1 MWGRRQQDDDWDGE
15 HRDQSEGNRERRPD
29 GRGGGYWDDSSDW
42 AGNGTPANNGNRQGF
57 GDADRQGFGD
67 ADRRGYG
74 DSTWAEQQP
83 PRRGRDS
90 GFGDPGYSEP
100 VFGDPGY
107 SDRGFGD
114 PGYSDRGFGD
124 RGFAEPG
131 LGAARHGDP
140 RQGDPRQ
147 ADSRQEDSRIG
158 DGRRPMRDVP
168 DGGFGH
174 PGYGGRGGDFG
185 GGDSRGRDRRDGDR
199 RDADRRDGDRRD
211 GQWGDAGD
219 WGQPEPEKPMPMF
232 TPTVQAPAGV
242 PDPGPVGGP
251 FGSSSGP
258 GGSRPYGRLSIFTL
272 LDDKTTEFDR
282 LAEQAA
288 EGVRMLEPDTL
299 VFVMH
304 VVPKAP
310 LQRIIYEIYRDH
322 AAFEKHQ
329 RQPHIQQFEEGRRA
343 SVLVTNIIDLRL
355 KYAKVAPL
363 QGATQASPGQPAL
376 GQAALGQPAP
386 SQSALPAGPRH
397 RAPKSPELDGN
408 GWHGDQFGGRPG
420 DLDADWAPERS
431 FDGLDRRSQDQYT
444 SQRYR
449 DN

>member
-15 HRDQSEGNRERRPD
+15 RRDQPEGNRERRPD

-74 DSTWAEQQP
+74 DSSWTEQQP

-90 GFGDPGYSEP
+90 GFGDPGYS
-100 VFGDPGY
+100 
-107 SDRGFGD
+107 DRGFGD
-114 PGYSDRGFGD
+114 PGHSDRSFGD

-131 LGAARHGDP
+131 FGVARHGDP
-140 RQGDPRQ
+140 RQGDPWQ
-147 ADSRQEDSRIG
+147 ADSRQSDMRQEDSRPG
-158 DGRRPMRDVP
+158 DGRRPARDAL
-168 DGGFGH
+168 DGGYGQ

-185 GGDSRGRDRRDGDR
+185 GGDFRGRDRRDADR

-211 GQWGDAGD
+211 GGQWGDAGD
-219 WGQPEPEKPMPMF
+219 WGQPEPEKPMPVF
-232 TPTVQAPAGV
+232 TPAVQASTGA
-242 PDPGPVGGP
+242 PDPGPAAGP
-251 FGSSSGP
+251 IGSLP
-258 GGSRPYGRLSIFTL
+258 GAGSSRPYGRLSIFTL
-272 LDDKTTEFDR
+272 LDDKAAEFDR

-363 QGATQASPGQPAL
+363 QGATQASPGQSAP
-376 GQAALGQPAP
+376 GQ
-386 SQSALPAGPRH
+386 STLPAGPRH

-408 GWHGDQFGGRPG
+408 GWHGDQYGGRPG
-420 DLDADWAPERS
+420 DLDADWAAERS
-431 FDGLDRRSQDQYT
+431 FDGLERRSQDQYT

>member
-1 MWGRRQQDDDWDGE
+1 MWGRRQQDDDRDGE
-15 HRDQSEGNRERRPD
+15 RRDQPEGHRERRPD

-42 AGNGTPANNGNRQGF
+42 AGDSALAANGNRQGF
-57 GDADRQGFGD
+57 GDADRH
-67 ADRRGYG
+67 AYG
-74 DSTWAEQQP
+74 DSPWAEQQP

-100 VFGDPGY
+100 
-107 SDRGFGD
+107 GFGD
-114 PGYSDRGFGD
+114 PGYGDRGFGD

-131 LGAARHGDP
+131 FGAARHGDG
-140 RQGDPRQ
+140 RQGDSWQ
-147 ADSRQEDSRIG
+147 ADSRQPDIRQEDPRLG
-158 DGRRPMRDVP
+158 DARRPMRDVP
-168 DGGFGH
+168 DAGFGQ

-185 GGDSRGRDRRDGDR
+185 GGDFRGWDRRDGDR
-199 RDADRRDGDRRD
+199 RDPDRRDGDRRD
-211 GQWGDAGD
+211 GGQWGNAGD
-219 WGQPEPEKPMPMF
+219 WGQPEPEKPMPVF
-232 TPTVQAPAGV
+232 TPTVQASPGA

-251 FGSSSGP
+251 FGSSPGSGS
-258 GGSRPYGRLSIFTL
+258 SRPYGRLSIFTL
-272 LDDKTTEFDR
+272 LDDKAAEFDR

-363 QGATQASPGQPAL
+363 QGATQASPS
-376 GQAALGQPAP
+376 QPAP
-386 SQSALPAGPRH
+386 GQSAPGQSALPTGPRH

-420 DLDADWAPERS
+420 DLDADWAGERS
-431 FDGLDRRSQDQYT
+431 FDGLERRSLDWDQSQYT